1 MSIGMIVLLIVGL
14 LVLFGV
20 GQRVLDKMRLTDK
33 QAIALI
39 IAMIVGGFIPDIPLG
54 GNVSINLGGAVI
66 PIAICLYLWFTAGTA
81 KERVRSLIA
90 TAVTGVAVYLLM
102 HWLPDEPDAMWIDP
116 NYAYGIAAG
125 IVAYIFG
132 RSRRGAFIA
141 GVLGMAS
148 ADIAQA
154 IVNRAN
160 GIDQRLALGGAGA
173 FDAIVF
179 SGLIAVLLAEL
190 VGEILERISRG
201 SRPPEMAF
209 DHGRF
214 ERKEESDNDEH

>member
-1 MSIGMIVLLIVGL
+1 MIVLLIVGL

-33 QAIALI
+33 QAIVLI
-39 IAMIVGGFIPDIPLG
+39 IAMIVGGFVPNIPLG
-54 GNVSINLGGAVI
+54 GNVSVNLGGAVI
-66 PIAICLYLWFTAGTA
+66 PILVGLYLWFTAGTA
-81 KERVRSLIA
+81 KERVRSLVA
-90 TAVTGVAVYLLM
+90 TAITGVAIYFLM
-102 HWLPDEPDAMWIDP
+102 HWLPDEPETMWIDP

-141 GVLGMAS
+141 GVLGMAA

-154 IVNRAN
+154 IVNRMN
-160 GIDQRLALGGAGA
+160 GIDQRLVLGGAGA

-190 VGEILERISRG
+190 IGEIVERATRG
-201 SRPPEMAF
+201 NRPPEMAF
-209 DHGRF
+209 ENGHF
-214 ERKEESDNDEH
+214 ERKEPEQHEH